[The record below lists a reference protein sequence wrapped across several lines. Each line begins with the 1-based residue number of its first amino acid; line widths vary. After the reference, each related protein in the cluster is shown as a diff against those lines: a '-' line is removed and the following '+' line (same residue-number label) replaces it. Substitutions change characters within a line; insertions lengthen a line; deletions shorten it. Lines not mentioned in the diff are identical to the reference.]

1 LLKTNRLDVIV
12 TGCDAHQSL
21 AVLRSLGRKGLKILA
36 AGAEANSIGFY
47 SRYAAAKWIY
57 PSPFADKQGFLESVL
72 RALQQYQVKLVFPAI
87 ESTVVVLDQWR
98 TDIEKWAPL
107 AAASSASIEL
117 SIDKVRTAE
126 IALKAG
132 VPVPETVEI
141 HDPDEALAAAARLG
155 YPVILKRRGNMLH
168 NSVPGQLELKVA
180 YASSPE
186 TLRQALLKHSKNG
199 FYPILQKCYFGV
211 GVCVTAVMSAGE
223 PLVLFAYRRSREHPL
238 TGGQSVFR
246 ESIPLDNKLR
256 DYVVRLLNAMNWEGV
271 AMVEF
276 KYDETKDQYVLMEV
290 NPRVNLST
298 SLSLHAG
305 ADIPYVVYELFAN
318 QKKVYKSD
326 YKVGVQC
333 RWLRGDL
340 AALEHFLRGD
350 TERDY
355 PLKEFRGLPTTKRVL
370 LDFIKAFSPRVK
382 GDVFSQDDPIPG
394 IVDLFRASTFYAR
407 RLTRKATRIA
417 SNLR

>member
-1 LLKTNRLDVIV
+1 MDVLV

-21 AVLRSLGRKGLKILA
+21 AVIRSLGRRGIKVLA
-36 AGAEANSIGFY
+36 AGAEAKSIGFY
-47 SRYAAAKWIY
+47 SRYASARWVY
-57 PSPFADKQGFLESVL
+57 PSPFADRQGFIESVL
-72 RALQQYQVKLVFPAI
+72 RAAHQYRVKLVFPAI
-87 ESTVVVLDQWR
+87 ESTLVVLDQCR
-98 TDIEKWAPL
+98 TDIERWAPL

-132 VPVPETVEI
+132 VPAPETVEI
-141 HDPDEALAAAARLG
+141 RGPEEALAAAARMG

-168 NSVPGQLELKVA
+168 NSVPGGLELKVA
-180 YASSPE
+180 YASTPE
-186 TLRQALLKHSKNG
+186 ALKQALHKHSRNG

-223 PLVLFAYRRSREHPL
+223 PLVLFAYRRSRENPI

-246 ESIPLDNKLR
+246 ESIPLDSRLR

-276 KYDETKDQYVLMEV
+276 KYDATKDEYILMEV

-298 SLSLHAG
+298 SLALHAG
-305 ADIPYVVYELFAN
+305 ADIPYTVYELFAN
-318 QKKVYKSD
+318 KKKIFTSGYKL
-326 YKVGVQC
+326 GVQC

-340 AALEHFLRGD
+340 YALEHFLRGD
-350 TERDY
+350 TQRDY
-355 PLKEFRGLPTTKRVL
+355 PLREFATLPGKQKVL
-370 LDFIKAFSPRVK
+370 FDFLRAFSPRVK
-382 GDVFSQDDPIPG
+382 GDVLSLEDPVPGFVEFSRTI
-394 IVDLFRASTFYAR
+394 AFYGR
-407 RLTRKATRIA
+407 RLMRKAAKGLQNATP
-417 SNLR
+417 